1 MAAKGKGARTRS
13 KKMTQVYYVAF
24 VAVIISIVGV
34 VYGILT
40 FIASTGI
47 DTFAPM
53 GLSTAYFASNMLVG
67 MGVVMLLQSVACFAA
82 GAAGIRA
89 SNSAY
94 PGDGKLFMACSVVA
108 LLLSVGGMIQYGSTS
123 FVAVFVE
130 ALCVYEAWV
139 VLRLP
144 DKRSKS
150 KKKSA
155 QSK

>member
-1 MAAKGKGARTRS
+1 MAAKGKGARVRS
-13 KKMTQVYYVAF
+13 KKMTQVYYVSF
-24 VAVIISIVGV
+24 VAVIISLVGL
-34 VYGILT
+34 VYGVMT
-40 FIASTGI
+40 FIASTGT

-53 GLSTAYFASNMLVG
+53 GLSTAYYAPNMLVG
-67 MGVVMLLQSVACFAA
+67 MGAVMLLQSAACLAA

-94 PGDGKLFMACSVVA
+94 PGDGKPFMALSVVA
-108 LLLSVGGMIQYGSTS
+108 LLLSVGGMLQYGSTS

-150 KKKSA
+150 KKGK
-155 QSK
+155 KNK